1 MARDKD
7 ILSLLERYN
16 KAYPNRRLN
25 EQELADITEEWLKV
39 LGGYNAELLN
49 EALTEYIASDTS
61 VYARLPKAGELRQI
75 CDNILEERERQ
86 QSLEGEHKCFLC
98 YGKGQALLNA
108 AALSPDYAEVP
119 AWPEDLFYSHY
130 GSLGVACPC
139 RWPEELK
146 KLRQGQ
152 QVRRFRKKKLP
163 NGQKIVA
170 AYLEMW
176 LARGRLYGRIREVAP
191 SSPAAI
197 MPQPEVR
204 QQSIN
209 STFDDLPF

>member
-1 MARDKD
+1 MNHNETVD
-7 ILSLLERYN
+7 LLMRMYAIWPNAMPPE
-16 KAYPNRRLN
+16 NRR
-25 EQELADITEEWLKV
+25 AAVREEWQRLLAGSSAK
-39 LGGYNAELLN
+39 LLN
-49 EALTEYIASDTS
+49 EALDRYASS
-61 VYARLPKAGELRQI
+61 LSGKYMPRPGELLQI

-119 AWPEDLFYSHY
+119 ARPEDLFYSHY
-130 GSLGVACPC
+130 GSLGVACLC

-146 KLRQGQ
+146 KLRHGQ
-152 QVRRFRKKKLP
+152 QVRRFKKKKLP

-191 SSPAAI
+191 SSPATI

>member
-1 MARDKD
+1 MNHDETVD
-7 ILSLLERYN
+7 LLMRMYAIWPNAVPPESQRVAVRGEWER
-16 KAYPNRRLN
+16 L
-25 EQELADITEEWLKV
+25 LAKTSAKLANQALDV
-39 LGGYNAELLN
+39 YAAGSSGRYMPRPSELL
-49 EALTEYIASDTS
+49 
-61 VYARLPKAGELRQI
+61 QI
-75 CDNILEERERQ
+75 CENILEERERQ

-119 AWPEDLFYSHY
+119 ARPEDLFYSHY

-146 KLRQGQ
+146 KLRHGQ
-152 QVRRFRKKKLP
+152 QVRRFKKKKLP

-176 LARGRLYGRIREVAP
+176 LARGRLYGRIKEVAP

-209 STFDDLPF
+209 SMFDDLPF

>member
-1 MARDKD
+1 MNHDETVD
-7 ILSLLERYN
+7 LLMRMYAIWPNAVPPESQRVAVRGEWER
-16 KAYPNRRLN
+16 L
-25 EQELADITEEWLKV
+25 LAKTSAKLANQALDV
-39 LGGYNAELLN
+39 YAAGSSGRYMPRPSELL
-49 EALTEYIASDTS
+49 
-61 VYARLPKAGELRQI
+61 QI
-75 CDNILEERERQ
+75 CENILEERERQ

-108 AALSPDYAEVP
+108 AALSPDYAKVP
-119 AWPEDLFYSHY
+119 ARPEDLFYSHY

-152 QVRRFRKKKLP
+152 QVRRFKKKKLP

-176 LARGRLYGRIREVAP
+176 LERGRLYGRIKEVAP

-197 MPQPEVR
+197 VPPPEVG
-204 QQSIN
+204 QQSLKPA
-209 STFDDLPF
+209 FDDLPF

>member
-1 MARDKD
+1 MNHDETVD
-7 ILSLLERYN
+7 LLMRMYAIWPNAVPPESQRVAVRGEWER
-16 KAYPNRRLN
+16 L
-25 EQELADITEEWLKV
+25 LAKTSAKLANQALDV
-39 LGGYNAELLN
+39 YAAGSSGRYMPRPSELL
-49 EALTEYIASDTS
+49 
-61 VYARLPKAGELRQI
+61 QI
-75 CDNILEERERQ
+75 CENILEERERQ

-119 AWPEDLFYSHY
+119 DRPEDLFYSHY
-130 GSLGVACPC
+130 GSLGVDCPC

-146 KLRQGQ
+146 KLRHGQ
-152 QVRRFRKKKLP
+152 QVRRFKKKKLP

-176 LARGRLYGRIREVAP
+176 LARGRLYGRIKEVAP

-197 MPQPEVR
+197 MPQQIGRAHV
-204 QQSIN
+204 
-209 STFDDLPF
+209 

>member
-1 MARDKD
+1 MAVNSD
-7 ILSLLERYN
+7 IGRLLQRCETVGLGGKRT
-16 KAYPNRRLN
+16 KEEMSDLLN
-25 EQELADITEEWLKV
+25 EWLKI

-49 EALTEYIASDTS
+49 EALTQYIANDTR

-75 CDNILEERERQ
+75 CDNILEEREQQ

-108 AALSPDYAEVP
+108 AALSPDYVEVP
-119 AWPEDLFYSHY
+119 ARPEDLFYSHY
-130 GSLGVACPC
+130 GSVGIACPC

-146 KLRQGQ
+146 KLRQGR
-152 QVRRFRKKKLP
+152 QVRRFKKKKLP

-176 LARGRLYGRIREVAP
+176 LERGRLYGRIKEVAP

-197 MPQPEVR
+197 VPPPEVG
-204 QQSIN
+204 QQSLKPA
-209 STFDDLPF
+209 FDDLPF

>member
-1 MARDKD
+1 MNHDETVD
-7 ILSLLERYN
+7 LLMRMYAIWPNALPPENQR
-16 KAYPNRRLN
+16 KAVG
-25 EQELADITEEWLKV
+25 EEWERLLVKT
-39 LGGYNAELLN
+39 NAKLAN
-49 EALTEYIASDTS
+49 QALD
-61 VYARLPKAGELRQI
+61 VYAAASSGRYMPKPSEILQI
-75 CDNILEERERQ
+75 CDNILEEQERR
-86 QSLEGEHKCFLC
+86 QSLEGEYKCFLC

-119 AWPEDLFYSHY
+119 ARPEDLFYAHY

-152 QVRRFRKKKLP
+152 QVRRFKKKKLP